1 MCHLFAEL
9 QDDREKCCEEEG
21 GESMCPELCVL
32 EELEMSSAAAEM
44 GRAIQGIGK
53 SLHL

>member
-1 MCHLFAEL
+1 
-9 QDDREKCCEEEG
+9 
-21 GESMCPELCVL
+21 MCPELCVL

-44 GRAIQGIGK
+44 GRAIRGIGK